1 MSGPRKFTFEKSRA
15 QAEEILQLY
24 ETGVEAAEIRTRY
37 NLIPSELWQKIK
49 LARKWRERAKEAAE

>member
-24 ETGVEAAEIRTRY
+24 ETGVSPKDIRERY
-37 NLIPSELWQKIK
+37 DILPSTLWHKIK
-49 LARKWRERAKEAAE
+49 TARKWRERKEATE